1 MTLLLCAAA
10 GKLPMNGTVKATSMM
25 MGGKMQPAPSPPCTD
40 MHPGV
45 CAPVLQVI
53 FPTLV
58 FQELH

>member
-10 GKLPMNGTVKATSMM
+10 GKLHMNGTVKATSMM

-58 FQELH
+58 F